1 MMKMVDFERENG
13 VFFSSNSTSKSG
25 LQRYRPQKKSRPS
38 TVVAG
43 GVLLIPG
50 MARRR
55 AGFSAP
61 QNVRVSAVL
70 RVFHVVIR
78 AELEILRNL
87 RLCTLP

>member
-1 MMKMVDFERENG
+1 MWWVG
-13 VFFSSNSTSKSG
+13 VRVSCRLFRT
-25 LQRYRPQKKSRPS
+25 S

-55 AGFSAP
+55 AGFSAL

-70 RVFHVVIR
+70 RVFCVKIR
-78 AELEILRNL
+78 VELEILRKM
-87 RLCTLP
+87 RLYTLP

>member
-1 MMKMVDFERENG
+1 MWWVAVRVSCRLFR
-13 VFFSSNSTSKSG
+13 T
-25 LQRYRPQKKSRPS
+25 S

-70 RVFHVVIR
+70 RVFHGVIR